1 MKQEN
6 EKIEKNE
13 KKIFR
18 NENKIYNSK
27 NVRILL
33 YCTMDCIFVEI
44 RRAEL
49 IQFPHSSAKDIT
61 TLQQQII
68 RNKLKGELHLCK
80 IMKNKM

>member
-1 MKQEN
+1 MKQED
-6 EKIEKNE
+6 EKNEKNE

-27 NVRILL
+27 NVRFLF
-33 YCTMDCIFVEI
+33 YCTMDCIIVEV

>member
-6 EKIEKNE
+6 EKNE

-18 NENKIYNSK
+18 NDNKIYNSR
-27 NVRILL
+27 NVLFLL
-33 YCTMDCIFVEI
+33 YCTMDCIIVGI

-49 IQFPHSSAKDIT
+49 IQFSHSSAKDIT